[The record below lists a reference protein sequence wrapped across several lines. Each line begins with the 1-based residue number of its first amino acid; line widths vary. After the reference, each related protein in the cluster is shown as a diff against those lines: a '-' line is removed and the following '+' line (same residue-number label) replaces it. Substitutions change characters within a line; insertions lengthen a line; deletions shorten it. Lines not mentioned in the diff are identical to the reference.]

1 MSLLDIFSPSFLL
14 YLGIMVLAVAG
25 LIVYFESKMREQNHK
40 IASMFS
46 IVSTLA
52 EDMNQMKFVLTH
64 VTNQGG
70 AGPIL
75 EENRGPFSM
84 PPEQENLIEVSD
96 DEEDE
101 EDIDEDEEDEED
113 IDEDEEELEHD
124 EDESDSDEELDYD
137 DESLSDNN
145 VKVLKISNEDDLVN
159 EQDSLILDELD
170 DESSSSE
177 ELGEEQ
183 ELVLMDE
190 PVLEEPIA
198 LVKEVE
204 VQNEKKEPEKMV
216 KNKNE
221 DLKTISIDL
230 EEHESG
236 PVDYK
241 KMPLQKLKSIVV
253 EKGLISDASKLKKHE
268 LLKLLGIE

>member
-14 YLGIMVLAVAG
+14 YLGMMVLAVAG

-52 EDMNQMKFVLTH
+52 EDMNQMKFVISH

-101 EDIDEDEEDEED
+101 EDIDEEEEEEEDEED
-113 IDEDEEELEHD
+113 EDDEEE
-124 EDESDSDEELDYD
+124 EDSDSDEELDYD

-145 VKVLKISNEDDLVN
+145 VKVLKISNEDELVN

-204 VQNEKKEPEKMV
+204 VKNEKKEPEKMV

-221 DLKTISIDL
+221 DFKTISIDL

>member
-14 YLGIMVLAVAG
+14 YLGMMVLAVAG

-113 IDEDEEELEHD
+113 EHD
-124 EDESDSDEELDYD
+124 EAESDSDEELDYD

-159 EQDSLILDELD
+159 EQESLILDELD

-216 KNKNE
+216 KNKTE

>member
-14 YLGIMVLAVAG
+14 YLGMMVLAVAG

-52 EDMNQMKFVLTH
+52 EDMNQMKFVISH

-84 PPEQENLIEVSD
+84 PTEQENLIEVSD

-101 EDIDEDEEDEED
+101 EDIDDEEEDEEEEE
-113 IDEDEEELEHD
+113 DEDEEEE
-124 EDESDSDEELDYD
+124 EEEEEEELDYD

-221 DLKTISIDL
+221 DFKTISIDL

>member
-1 MSLLDIFSPSFLL
+1 
-14 YLGIMVLAVAG
+14 
-25 LIVYFESKMREQNHK
+25 
-40 IASMFS
+40 
-46 IVSTLA
+46 
-52 EDMNQMKFVLTH
+52 MNQMKFVISH

-101 EDIDEDEEDEED
+101 EDIDDEEEQDEEDEENE
-113 IDEDEEELEHD
+113 EDEED
-124 EDESDSDEELDYD
+124 SDSDEELDYD

-170 DESSSSE
+170 DETSSSE

-198 LVKEVE
+198 LIKEVE
-204 VQNEKKEPEKMV
+204 FKNEKKEPEKMV

-221 DLKTISIDL
+221 DFKTISIDL
-230 EEHESG
+230 EEHDAG

>member
-14 YLGIMVLAVAG
+14 YLGMMVLAVAG

-52 EDMNQMKFVLTH
+52 EDMNQMKFVISH

-101 EDIDEDEEDEED
+101 EDIDEDEEDED
-113 IDEDEEELEHD
+113 DEDEEELEHD

-204 VQNEKKEPEKMV
+204 VKNEKKEPEKMV
-216 KNKNE
+216 KNKTE

>member
-96 DEEDE
+96 
-101 EDIDEDEEDEED
+101 DEEDEED